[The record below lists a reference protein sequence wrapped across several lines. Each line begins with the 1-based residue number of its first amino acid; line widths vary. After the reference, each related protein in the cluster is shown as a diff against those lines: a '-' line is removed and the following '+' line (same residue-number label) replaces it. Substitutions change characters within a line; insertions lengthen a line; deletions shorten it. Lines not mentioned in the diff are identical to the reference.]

1 MDLIE
6 IGWTGKAHG
15 LKGEIKLRI
24 QEFYEEDLLG
34 AKSMLIGDPA
44 IPYFL
49 ESLRAGGSI
58 IAKFENLDSRE
69 QVSLLSNKPIWLLAS
84 QVVATNEGEDLTPWD
99 PIIGFT
105 IKAEGYPE
113 LGPITGIMDMPE
125 HHLAELTH
133 EGKSILVPL
142 HEDLVLSLDEK
153 AETMTMVL
161 PEGLL
166 LLGG

>member
-24 QEFYEEDLLG
+24 QEFYEDDLMA
-34 AKSMLIGDPA
+34 AKSLLIGDPA
-44 IPYFL
+44 IPYFP
-49 ESLRAGGSI
+49 EYLRGGGAI
-58 IAKFENLDSRE
+58 IAKLENLDSRE
-69 QVSLLSNKPIWLLAS
+69 QVTLLSNKPVWLMAS
-84 QVVATNEGEDLTPWD
+84 QVVAIDEGEDLTPWD

-105 IKAEGYPE
+105 IIAEGYPD

-133 EGKSILVPL
+133 EGKNILVPL
-142 HEDLVLSLDEK
+142 HEDLVISLDEE
-153 AETMTMVL
+153 AETMTMML

-166 LLGG
+166 SLGA

>member
-24 QEFYEEDLLG
+24 QEFYEDDLM
-34 AKSMLIGDPA
+34 ATKSLLIGDPA
-44 IPYFL
+44 IPYFV
-49 ESLRAGGSI
+49 ESLRAGGAI

-69 QVSLLSNKPIWLLAS
+69 QVTLLSNKPVWLLAS
-84 QVVATNEGEDLTPWD
+84 QVTAIDEGEDLTPWD
-99 PIIGFT
+99 PIIGYT
-105 IKAEGYPE
+105 IIAEGYPD

-125 HHLAELTH
+125 HYIGELTH
-133 EGKSILVPL
+133 EGKAILVPL
-142 HEDLVLSLDEK
+142 HEDLVVSLDEA

-166 LLGG
+166 TLG

>member
-24 QEFYEEDLLG
+24 QEFYEEDLL
-34 AKSMLIGDPA
+34 ATKSMLIGDPA

-49 ESLRAGGSI
+49 ESLRAGGAI

-69 QVSLLSNKPIWLLAS
+69 QVTLLSNKPVWLLAS
-84 QVVATNEGEDLTPWD
+84 QVTAVDEGEDLTPWD

-105 IKAEGYPE
+105 IKAEGYPD

-125 HHLAELTH
+125 HYLAELTH
-133 EGKSILVPL
+133 EGKAILVPL
-142 HEDLVLSLDEK
+142 HEDLVVALDEEV
-153 AETMTMVL
+153 ETMTMVL

-166 LLGG
+166 TLG